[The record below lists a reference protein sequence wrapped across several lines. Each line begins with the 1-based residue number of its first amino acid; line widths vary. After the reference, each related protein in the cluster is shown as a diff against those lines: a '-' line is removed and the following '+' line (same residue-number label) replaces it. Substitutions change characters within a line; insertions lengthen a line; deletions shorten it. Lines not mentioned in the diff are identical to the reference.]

1 MKLLKDN
8 RTLLLAAFLLPV
20 SIAKAQQIPD
30 SATFAQA
37 VKNIPAISYA
47 PGQTKITLPVPPKGY
62 KLLLKGTDRHP
73 VIDPQGNIHQPLTD
87 APVNLYFVLK
97 RQQDGVEMDAPMQL
111 TIPGKY
117 GAPDNTAPFVI
128 PALREWHGTTGKFK
142 ISPTTKVVFNP
153 ADKAVLAPVAARLAA
168 DLNLVIPKANIKSIA
183 GKPSKGDIS
192 LNINKA
198 DSSLG
203 NEGYRIGIN
212 DIVEISAP
220 QKQGAFWATRTI
232 LQILEQDSLHSSLPK
247 GITRDYPK
255 YAIRSFVLD
264 DGRKFFT
271 LEFLRN
277 YVQFMSYYK
286 MNDFHIHLNDNGFS
300 KFFGDNWDS
309 TYSAFRLE
317 NNTYPG
323 LTAKDGF
330 YTKKEFMAL
339 QDMADSFG
347 IRIIPEI
354 DVPAHS
360 LALSKANPAVA
371 STKYGRDH
379 LNLDPVSW
387 GMVDNIFKEYLEGPN
402 PVFKGVEVHIGTDE
416 YDKHEAEKFRAF
428 TDHLIKFV
436 EGYGKKVRMWGSLTH
451 AQGKTPVKSE
461 GVTMNAWY
469 NGYAEPKDMI
479 QQGYDLISTPDG
491 WLYIVPAAGYYYDY
505 LNIKKIYNQ
514 WEPNMIGA
522 AVFPMGHPKIKGG
535 AFAVWNDHPGNGITA
550 DDVHDRAFPA
560 MQVLAEKMWNGHT
573 NASNFDSFSQNSQH
587 LSEGPGLNLRH
598 KKHSKDSILYNLS
611 FGKNKPAGKLKNAV
625 IEKNLRLNGGQS
637 YFETPIT
644 AIGYDYT
651 ISFDIKPDAG
661 NKNNAVIFSS
671 PYAQV
676 KLLQQN
682 TGKLGFSREGYNY
695 NFNYTVPTN
704 TWTHIEIAGTNIG
717 TSLFVNGQLVERLE
731 GQFITFPNTKDKN
744 AKVQT
749 LVFPLQFIGD
759 NGQSFAGEINNI
771 RVLNHA
777 K

>member
-30 SATFAQA
+30 SASFAQA

-47 PGQTKITLPVPPKGY
+47 PGQTKITIPVPPKGY
-62 KLLLKGTDRHP
+62 ELLLKGTDRHP

-87 APVNLYFVLK
+87 APVNLYFILK
-97 RQQDGVEMDAPMQL
+97 RQQDGAEMDAPMQL
-111 TIPGKY
+111 IIPGKY

-128 PALREWHGTTGKFK
+128 PALREWHGANGRFK
-142 ISPTTKVVFNP
+142 VSPNTKVVFSP
-153 ADKAVLAPVAARLAA
+153 ADKAILEPVAARLAA
-168 DLNLVIPKANIKSIA
+168 DLNLVIPKAGIKSIA
-183 GKPSKGDIS
+183 GKPSKGDIF
-192 LNINKA
+192 LNISKA
-198 DSSLG
+198 DTSLG
-203 NEGYRIGIN
+203 NEGYRIDIN
-212 DIVEISAP
+212 DITNISAP

-232 LQILEQDSLHSSLPK
+232 LQILEQDSSHSYLPK

-255 YAIRSFVLD
+255 YEVRSFVLD

-271 LEFLRN
+271 MEFLRN

-286 MNDFHIHLNDNGFS
+286 MNDFHIHLNDNGFA

-317 NNTYPG
+317 NDTYPG
-323 LTAKDGF
+323 LTAKDGS
-330 YTKKEFMAL
+330 YSKKEFMAL

-347 IRIIPEI
+347 VRIIPEI

-360 LALSKANPAVA
+360 LALSKANPEVA
-371 STKYGRDH
+371 SAKYGRDH
-379 LNLDPVSW
+379 LNLDPASW
-387 GMVDNIFKEYLEGPN
+387 TMVDNIFKEYLEGPN
-402 PVFKGVEVHIGTDE
+402 PVFKGAEVHIGTDE

-428 TDHLIKFV
+428 TDHLIRFV

-461 GVTMNAWY
+461 GITMNAWY
-469 NGYAEPKDMI
+469 NGYAEPKEMI
-479 QQGYDLISTPDG
+479 KLGYDLISTPDG

-505 LNIKKIYNQ
+505 LNIKKLYNT
-514 WEPNMIGA
+514 WEPNVIGA
-522 AVFPMGHPKIKGG
+522 VVFPMGHPKIKGG

-573 NASNFDSFSQNSQH
+573 NASNFDTYSKNSQR
-587 LSEGPGLNLRH
+587 LSEGPGLNLQH
-598 KKHSKDSILYNLS
+598 KLYSKDSILYHLS
-611 FGKNKPAGKLKNAV
+611 FGKNKPSGKLKNAA
-625 IEKNLRLNGGQS
+625 IGQNLRLNGGQS
-637 YFETPIT
+637 YFQTPVT
-644 AIGYDYT
+644 AIGYGYT

-676 KLLQQN
+676 KLLQQS
-682 TGKLGFSREGYNY
+682 TGKLGFSREGYHY
-695 NFNYTVPTN
+695 NFNYAIPAN
-704 TWTHIEIAGTNIG
+704 TWTHVEISGTNKG
-717 TSLFVNGQLVERLE
+717 TSLFVNGQLIERLE

-744 AKVQT
+744 AKIQT
-749 LVFPLQFIGD
+749 LVFPLQYIGD
-759 NGQSFAGEINNI
+759 NSQAFSGEINNI
-771 RVLNHA
+771 RVLNYA